1 MAKFKMFSIFYK
13 NLFQSVMIKSISSP
27 INVQKLHRLSKFPAF
42 LITIFDL
49 FLSLKFFLKPS
60 WPLYIPPWLSPFFF
74 DLKVVFYRCKEK
86 QQSFPNTK
94 RGEGYRSGVSK
105 DVKIIRKDFL
115 NVSLPCKKGKFQTG
129 LVNKHNKSRYR
140 TLKEVRINDQ
150 KEISFDQV

>member
-1 MAKFKMFSIFYK
+1 MI
-13 NLFQSVMIKSISSP
+13 QSYLSLLDIQIT
-27 INVQKLHRLSKFPAF
+27 HRLAKFPAF
-42 LITIFDL
+42 LIANFDL
-49 FLSLKFFLKPS
+49 FLSLKSFLKPS
-60 WPLYIPPWLSPFFF
+60 WPLYIPPWLSPFSS

-140 TLKEVRINDQ
+140 TQKEVRINDQ
-150 KEISFDQV
+150 KEVGFDQV